1 MRSSRGLGLRRLR
14 AVLAAITTTAA
25 GGALLAPALAADPI
39 NVATYNLRLNEP
51 SDGPNAW
58 PHRKDRVKALIR
70 YHEFDIVATQ
80 EGLIDQLRELDAMP
94 GWARVGVG
102 RDDGKQGGEHSAI
115 YFRSARFELRRHGD
129 FWLSATPDKPSI
141 SWDSRCCNRLATWA
155 ELRDKSSGREF
166 LVFSV
171 HFDHEGVVSRR
182 ESALLMLR
190 QVRELAG
197 GKPVICMGD
206 YNATPESEPI
216 RTMLG
221 GLGDAHA
228 LSETPPYGPV
238 GSFNEFRFDS
248 PADRRIDY
256 VFLTPGIRVLKYAVL
271 TDSQW
276 GRYTSDHFPVAVRLL
291 IP

>member
-1 MRSSRGLGLRRLR
+1 MRSARGLGLRHLR
-14 AVLAAITTTAA
+14 AALAAAVTS
-25 GGALLAPALAADPI
+25 GALLAPAGAAEPI

-58 PHRKDRVKALIR
+58 PHRKEMVKALIR
-70 YHEFDIVATQ
+70 HHEFDIVATQ
-80 EGLIDQLRELDAMP
+80 EGLIDQIRELDAMP

-102 RDDGKQGGEHSAI
+102 RDDGKEGGEHSAI
-115 YFRSARFELRRHGD
+115 YFRSVRFELRRHGD

-155 ELRDKSSGREF
+155 ELRDKQSGREF

-197 GKPVICMGD
+197 SKPVVCMGD

-221 GLGDAHA
+221 GLRDAYA

-238 GSFNEFRFDS
+238 GSFNDFKFDT

-271 TDSQW
+271 TDSQR
-276 GRYTSDHFPVAVRLL
+276 GRYTSDHFPVLVRLL
-291 IP
+291 MP

>member
-1 MRSSRGLGLRRLR
+1 MKSPQGLGLRRLR
-14 AVLAAITTTAA
+14 AALAATTVIATSSAMPT
-25 GGALLAPALAADPI
+25 PALAAEPI

-58 PHRKDRVKALIR
+58 PHRKEMVKALIR
-70 YHEFDIVATQ
+70 HHEFDIVATQ
-80 EGLIDQLRELDAMP
+80 EGLIDQIRELDAMP

-102 RDDGKQGGEHSAI
+102 RDDGQQGGEHSAI

-166 LVFSV
+166 LVFSA

-190 QVRELAG
+190 QVRALAG
-197 GKPVICMGD
+197 DKPVVCMGD

-216 RTMLG
+216 RIMLG
-221 GLGDAHA
+221 GLRDAYV
-228 LSETPPYGPV
+228 LSETPPYGPL
-238 GSFNEFRFDS
+238 GSFNDFKFDS

-271 TDSQW
+271 TDSQR
-276 GRYTSDHFPVAVRLL
+276 GRFTSDHFPVLVRLQ

>member
-1 MRSSRGLGLRRLR
+1 MRSARGLGLRRLR
-14 AVLAAITTTAA
+14 AALAATAA
-25 GGALLAPALAADPI
+25 IATGVLPAPALAADAI
-39 NVATYNLRLNEP
+39 NVATYNLRLNLP
-51 SDGPNAW
+51 SDGPHAW
-58 PHRKDRVKALIR
+58 PHRKEMVKALIR
-70 YHEFDIVATQ
+70 HHEFDIVATQ
-80 EGLIDQLRELDAMP
+80 EGLIDQIRELDAMP
-94 GWARVGVG
+94 GWTRVGVG
-102 RDDGKQGGEHSAI
+102 RDDGQQGGEHSAI

-155 ELRDKSSGREF
+155 ELRDKRSGREF

-190 QVRELAG
+190 QVRDLAG

-206 YNATPESEPI
+206 YNATPVSEPI

-221 GLGDAHA
+221 GLRDAYA
-228 LSETPPYGPV
+228 LSEAPPYGPI
-238 GSFNEFRFDS
+238 GSFNDFKFDT

-271 TDSQW
+271 TDSQS
-276 GRYTSDHFPVAVRLL
+276 GRYASDHFPVLVKLQL
-291 IP
+291 P

>member
-1 MRSSRGLGLRRLR
+1 MRTTRGLGLRRLR
-14 AVLAAITTTAA
+14 GMLAAAA
-25 GGALLAPALAADPI
+25 ASGTLLSPVLAADPI
-39 NVATYNLRLNEP
+39 NVATYNLRVNKA

-58 PHRKDRVKALIR
+58 PHRKEMVKALIR
-70 YHEFDIVATQ
+70 HHEFDIVATQ

-102 RDDGKQGGEHSAI
+102 RDDGRQGGEHSAI

-155 ELRDKSSGREF
+155 ELRDGTTGRDF

-171 HFDHEGVVSRR
+171 HFDHEGEVSRR
-182 ESALLMLR
+182 ESARLMLS

-206 YNATPESEPI
+206 FNATPQSEPI
-216 RTMLG
+216 RTLLG
-221 GLGDAHA
+221 GLRDAHA

-238 GSFNEFRFDS
+238 GSFNDFRFDT

-256 VFLTPGIRVLKYAVL
+256 VFLTTGIRVLKYAVL
-271 TDSQW
+271 TDSQHA
-276 GRYTSDHFPVAVRLL
+276 RYPSDHFPVLVRLQL
-291 IP
+291 P

>member
-1 MRSSRGLGLRRLR
+1 MPFTSTPACAR
-14 AVLAAITTTAA
+14 ASFRDRK
-25 GGALLAPALAADPI
+25 ADSI
-39 NVATYNLRLNEP
+39 IVGSYNLRVNKA

-58 PHRKDRVKALIR
+58 PHRKEMVKALID
-70 YHEFDIVATQ
+70 HHAFDIVATQ
-80 EGLIDQLRELDAMP
+80 EGLIDQLRELDTMP

-102 RDDGKQGGEHSAI
+102 RDDGKHGGEHSAI
-115 YFRSARFELRRHGD
+115 YFRHARLELRRHGD
-129 FWLSATPDKPSI
+129 FWLSATPERPSI

-155 ELRDKSSGREF
+155 QLCDKSSGREF

-206 YNATPESEPI
+206 FNATPESEPI

-221 GLGDAHA
+221 GFGDAHA
-228 LSETPPYGPV
+228 LSETPPCGPV
-238 GSFNEFRFDS
+238 GTFNQFSFDK
-248 PADRRIDY
+248 PAERRIDY
-256 VFLTPGIRVLKYAVL
+256 VFVTPGIRVLKYAVL
-271 TDSQW
+271 TDSRQ
-276 GRYTSDHFPVAVRLL
+276 GRYTSDHFPVLVQLRL
-291 IP
+291 P